1 MKKFNMTN
9 TPNIGVERDREV
21 KVGEKNSATDLFL
34 SEEIDRYLLAEEER
48 IGIAVFH
55 QIIIGGEGTIHEAYL
70 LVETAKNNEIE
81 VLADSLLILLN
92 LFQI

>member
-9 TPNIGVERDREV
+9 TPNIGVERGREV

-34 SEEIDRYLLAEEER
+34 SEEIDRYLLAQE
-48 IGIAVFH
+48 
-55 QIIIGGEGTIHEAYL
+55 